1 MVKRHQHAFQ
11 VLPGGAQP
19 AQGLAETCLET
30 VAALVST
37 ATHTQ
42 VVAVPPR
49 DSTLTWK
56 SNAVHPLQSL
66 ETEYQGIVRDAA
78 RGLTDPN
85 AHKSAESTALS
96 QFFSFDVA
104 VPTLLGVAPGQP
116 YDGAAIPLVDD
127 KLRAALRES
136 KAARRGIEAAL
147 AGATIQATPVRT
159 ALLASW
165 AQAMSLLLKFY
176 DIPGSDRWRIASLDA
191 ARNALIGL
199 DTAIRAA
206 TTWGQLQQ
214 YQHNLQIGLRALEEA
229 VAGYAS
235 VQMIYFIE
243 SFYLYRLLI
252 RYRLES
258 QSAIS
263 SEDTIKVSG
272 ELTKIITRQ
281 PWLAEWL
288 RDKLLVL
295 NRRLLDLDPSQN
307 ILFFL
312 KGGRAIKYLEG
323 TPAQGENDW
332 DTQIVINPNLPAEAW
347 YALYRRVQNLVLL
360 QLQDFRLEF
369 YTLLNHYAPDFER
382 ALLADRQAQQQPQQQ
397 AQGGDEALPDP
408 LDPPEPPQV
417 DVDPAAGIMPA
428 PYRAA
433 CKSELIDVGLPRY
446 DTVEAREQW
455 AQLHDSL
462 VHGPDGMPYPGYLY
476 YINEYIAM
484 LREVFLGLSPS
495 AHKAPKR
502 IERLYKL
509 LSPQKAQLAQDLDV
523 VVAHERSLI
532 PPTLLPQSVAVA
544 DTQQDPA
551 LRRVLLILLQQFSRA
566 YALPADPAFA
576 AGFDDFFTANI
587 VNAANL
593 GAPPQDLADAIQ
605 AIVEEDAKHPERP
618 PKWNPAYNGLVT
630 TVGFCQWVSVQME
643 QHLGDRA
650 AFLAQQKQVLSG
662 LMDAVAAIFSTRE
675 EWELEMAMTGGSA
688 AQLQADY
695 TRYSQPEAL
704 DPPFVITAR
713 FYAQNSQ
720 ADPATIIQ
728 LVQPAVQAYLTLN
741 PSLVLGQASPIGVLQ
756 VYWATAVPLGALT
769 YAPLVAAFAVAPRTD
784 GWPQLAYIWGLP
796 VLGLRDLVRA
806 YQRQSAEIEEFG
818 RRLRLKATTA
828 ALTEIYIRANNPEPP
843 NPTLI
848 ALAEGRCSYLKLSST
863 DRANGVQG
871 DYPPAYFPA
880 RAFEL
885 VVTRNPD
892 ALRQS
897 LTLPAA
903 APGVT
908 RTLDLL
914 VLNQGHGDW
923 AQFASWSAGD
933 LSKNLVAPMVASG
946 IRARLIVLDF
956 CLSASLLAVFT
967 PLCAE
972 GGEIVSSVYS
982 TTEIVMTPTV
992 WTQMKPGLDARNQ
1005 GTIARVLKARLRVLA
1020 ANTTGLAQLEPVRA
1034 ASARDVD
1041 LHLRDHPDDRDPISI
1056 IRVLRSMGGDM
1067 RANAQNLPRLFQELN
1082 AFKQR
1087 PLPWETVGFAEQ
1099 AILAKLPVTVDLFTQ
1114 QIYADMLAAL
1124 RKRVTAILT
1133 EPAYQIGLSVETLIP
1148 MPLFDGPNGSLWE
1161 LLIEHQ
1167 AGLLAL
1173 AKGLRRCPTPF
1184 TSFAATSKRL
1194 TVDDALLATP
1204 IEPEVAALL
1213 NSLEPSASADAT
1225 QMLTSLKDSSAVL
1238 SFDGQRNYDQP

>member
-42 VVAVPPR
+42 VVLPPPR
-49 DSTLTWK
+49 DSSLAWK

-78 RGLTDPN
+78 RGLTDPD
-85 AHKSAESTALS
+85 AHKTAESTALS

-104 VPTLLGVAPGQP
+104 VPKLLGVGPGQP
-116 YDGAAIPLVDD
+116 YDGMAIPLIDD
-127 KLRAALRES
+127 QLRTAIREA
-136 KAARRGIEAAL
+136 KAAGRAIDASLAGANVAVGPVEAAL
-147 AGATIQATPVRT
+147 LTSWTLAMG
-159 ALLASW
+159 LLR
-165 AQAMSLLLKFY
+165 KFY
-176 DIPGSDRWRIASLDA
+176 RIPGSDRWRIATLDA

-199 DTAIRAA
+199 DAAIRGAA
-206 TTWGQLQQ
+206 SWNQLQQ
-214 YQHNLQIGLRALEEA
+214 YQHNLRVGLGALEEA

-252 RYRLES
+252 RYRLEA
-258 QSAIS
+258 QTAIS
-263 SEDTIKVSG
+263 GEDTIKVSG

-281 PWLAEWL
+281 PWLSEWL

-295 NRRLLDLDPSQN
+295 NRRLLALDPSQN

-323 TPAQGENDW
+323 VPQQGENDW

-347 YALYRRVQNLVLL
+347 YDLYRRVQNLVLL
-360 QLQDFRLEF
+360 LLQDFRLEF
-369 YTLLNHYAPDFER
+369 YTLLNHHAPEFER
-382 ALLADRQAQQQPQQQ
+382 ALVADARALPPPP
-397 AQGGDEALPDP
+397 DEALPDP
-408 LDPPEPPQV
+408 LNPPEPPQV
-417 DVDPAAGIMPA
+417 DVDPPVGVMPA
-428 PYRAA
+428 PHRAA

-446 DTVEAREQW
+446 DTIEAREQW
-455 AQLHDSL
+455 AQLHNSL
-462 VHGPDGMPYPGYLY
+462 VQGPDGMPYPGYLY

-484 LREVFLGLSPS
+484 LREVFLGRSPS

-509 LSPQKAQLAQDLDV
+509 LSPQSAQLTQDLDA
-523 VVAHERSLI
+523 VVAHERALI

-551 LRRVLLILLQQFSRA
+551 LRRVLLILLQQFSLA
-566 YALPADPAFA
+566 YALPADPQFA

-587 VNAANL
+587 ANAATL
-593 GAPPQDLADAIQ
+593 GAPPQDLANAIQ
-605 AIVEEDAKHPERP
+605 AVVAEDTQHPERP

-630 TVGFCQWVSVQME
+630 MVGFCQWVSEQME
-643 QHLGDRA
+643 QHLLDRS
-650 AFLAQQKQVLSG
+650 AFLTQQKQVLSG
-662 LMDAVAAIFSTRE
+662 LMAVVAGIFSTRE
-675 EWELEMAMTGGSA
+675 EWELEMAMTAGSA

-695 TRYSQPEAL
+695 TRYSHPEAL
-704 DPPFVITAR
+704 DPPFVITAG
-713 FYAQNSQ
+713 FYAQNPQ
-720 ADPATIIQ
+720 ADPATIIEM
-728 LVQPAVQAYLTLN
+728 VTAAIKPYLGSN
-741 PSLVLGQASPIGVLQ
+741 PSLTLGPSNPVGVLRIF
-756 VYWATAVPLGALT
+756 WATAVPLGALT
-769 YAPLVAAFAVAPRTD
+769 YAPLVVSLAVAPQAA

-806 YQRQSAEIEEFG
+806 YQRQSAEIEEYG

-828 ALTEIYIRANNPEPP
+828 ALTEIYSRANNPEPP

-848 ALAEGRCSYLKLSST
+848 ALAEGRCAYLKLSST
-863 DRANGVQG
+863 DRANGIQG
-871 DYPPAYFPA
+871 DYPPPYFPA
-880 RAFEL
+880 GAFEL
-885 VVTRNPD
+885 AVTNNPD

-897 LTLPAA
+897 LTLPPA
-903 APGVT
+903 APGVV

-923 AQFASWSAGD
+923 ARFATWSAQD
-933 LSKNLVAPMVASG
+933 LTANLVAPLVASKVQ
-946 IRARLIVLDF
+946 ARLIVLDF

-967 PLCAE
+967 PLVAA
-972 GGEIVSSVYS
+972 GGQIISSVYS
-982 TTEIVMTPTV
+982 TTEVVMTPDV
-992 WTQMKPGLDARNQ
+992 WTQLKPGLDARNQ
-1005 GTIARVLKARLRVLA
+1005 GTIATVLATRLQALA
-1020 ANTTGLAQLEPVRA
+1020 ANTTGLAQLEPVHA
-1034 ASARDVD
+1034 ATPEQVA
-1041 LHLRDHPDDRDPISI
+1041 LHLHDHPDDRDPISI
-1056 IRVLRSMGGDM
+1056 IRVLRPMGGDM
-1067 RANAQNLPRLFQELN
+1067 RANAQNLPRLFQDLN

-1099 AILAKLPVTVDLFTQ
+1099 AILAKLPRTADLFTAQ
-1114 QIYADMLAAL
+1114 VYGEMLTAL
-1124 RKRVTAILT
+1124 RQRVTAILT
-1133 EPAYQIGLSVETLIP
+1133 ESAYRIGLPIETLVP
-1148 MPLFDGPNGSLWE
+1148 LPLFDGPNGALWD
-1161 LLIEHQ
+1161 LLIQHQ

-1184 TSFAATSKRL
+1184 TRFTAPTKRL

-1204 IEPEVAALL
+1204 IAPEVAILL
-1213 NSLEPSASADAT
+1213 NALEPNASADAT